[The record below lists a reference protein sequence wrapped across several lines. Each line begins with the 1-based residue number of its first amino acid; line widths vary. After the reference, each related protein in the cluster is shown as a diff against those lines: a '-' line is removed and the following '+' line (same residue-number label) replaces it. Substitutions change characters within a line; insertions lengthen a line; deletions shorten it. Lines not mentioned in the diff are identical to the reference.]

1 MRSRILLFVATAAV
15 FSNVASAEDIAEARF
30 VEAVRIYSTYK
41 MTESMSVMCRKWH
54 PPASA
59 AVDAAVRKLNEKHAA
74 KIEAAKRV
82 LGEEERKM
90 ADENSMDSRKQLD
103 ERFHNASAELR
114 RDWCEKFPERI
125 ESADRMLTER
135 KL

>member
-1 MRSRILLFVATAAV
+1 
-15 FSNVASAEDIAEARF
+15 
-30 VEAVRIYSTYK
+30 
-41 MTESMSVMCRKWH
+41 
-54 PPASA
+54 
-59 AVDAAVRKLNEKHAA
+59 
-74 KIEAAKRV
+74 
-82 LGEEERKM
+82 M